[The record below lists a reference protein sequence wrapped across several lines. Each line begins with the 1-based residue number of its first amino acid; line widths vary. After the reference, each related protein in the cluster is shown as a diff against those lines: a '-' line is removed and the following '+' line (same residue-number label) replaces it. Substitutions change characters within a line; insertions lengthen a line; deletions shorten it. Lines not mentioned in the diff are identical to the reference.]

1 MRTLDIR
8 TEYLGFRGEWVAVDL
23 NTYDGAPDSTAKE
36 YGVGE
41 TEQQAIND
49 LLEQLE
55 EADIME
61 A

>member
-8 TEYLGFRGEWVAVDL
+8 TEYLGFRGELVAVDL
-23 NTYDGAPDSTAKE
+23 NTYDGAPDSTGKE
-36 YGVGE
+36 YGVGQ
-41 TEQQAIND
+41 TEQEAIND
-49 LLEQLE
+49 LLEQLQ

>member
-8 TEYLGFRGEWVAVDL
+8 TEYLGFGGEWVAVDL
-23 NTYDGAPDSTAKE
+23 NTYDGAPDSTGKE
-36 YGVGE
+36 YGVGQ
-41 TEQQAIND
+41 TEQEAIND

-55 EADIME
+55 EAGIME

>member
-23 NTYDGAPDSTAKE
+23 NTYDGAPDSTGKE
-36 YGVGE
+36 YGVGQ
-41 TEQQAIND
+41 TEQEAIND

-55 EADIME
+55 EAGIME